1 MSTNWDPRQ
10 YAIFAHERNRPFA
23 DLLARVAHRQ
33 EPVFG
38 LAQHLGRNGEAPA
51 PGLVLDLGCGNG
63 PLTLSLAQR
72 WPQARIVGVDSSAQM
87 LRANSTPTGGW
98 SGSRRSWPAGI

>member
-23 DLLARVAHRQ
+23 DLLARV
-33 EPVFG
+33 
-38 LAQHLGRNGEAPA
+38 EAPA

-98 SGSRRSWPAGI
+98 SGSRRSWPAGT